1 MTKNTI
7 YQNANYSKAFA
18 SQTFAKQRNLT
29 KEPKQN
35 LPKRLTEENKPI
47 SRAYKINRE
56 HCPKKEPEPK

>member
-1 MTKNTI
+1 LLT
-7 YQNANYSKAFA
+7 
-18 SQTFAKQRNLT
+18 QTFAKQRNLT